1 MMLKSKT
8 DSSFGFQVDQPPENP
23 FEWDE
28 EILQS
33 MVIQFGEKSAESS
46 LRFAETND

>member
-1 MMLKSKT
+1 MLKSKT
-8 DSSFGFQVDQPPENP
+8 DSSFGFTVDNTFENP

-33 MVIQFGEKSAESS
+33 MILQFGEKSTESS
-46 LRFAETND
+46 LQFSKTND